1 MRKTTAYARKRATR
15 PTFNAAEWLNTIR
28 RCAGYTDE
36 APIGSWLHTGTQSA
50 ADDAIAQVKAAF
62 EAFKAGTVQPE
73 NEDQFDVMAEALGV
87 SCIRA
92 GQIAGNVPEHNAML
106 PPLIAGNHALR
117 RMLAR
122 RRKWS
127 KWEMLAKD
135 AAELDWAVEIYETI
149 VRSSSPAQMTEASD
163 LRMKAF
169 AGKELESST

>member
-15 PTFNAAEWLNTIR
+15 PTFNGAEWLNTIQ

-36 APIGSWLHTGTQSA
+36 APLGSWLPTGTQGA
-50 ADDAIAQVKAAF
+50 ADGAIARVTSAF
-62 EAFKAGTVQPE
+62 EAFKADAVTPE
-73 NEDQFDVMAEALGV
+73 DEEQFDLLAHALGV

-149 VRSSSPAQMTEASD
+149 VRASSPAQMTEASD

-169 AGKELESST
+169 AGKELESI